1 MSCFMIHGYLKWD
14 YKIWYQ
20 NVVILV
26 DEVRY
31 QGDEKTILNKTIK
44 KWAGLG

>member
-1 MSCFMIHGYLKWD
+1 MSCFMIQDYLKRD

-44 KWAGLG
+44 KWTE